1 MAENENNG
9 VVCDIDE
16 ATLKTI
22 VKNIRNAK
30 ERACEHTGEAGSLTK
45 TACEQHN
52 IPKAVLTGLTK
63 LAKMDPTQAEA
74 HIAANLSLWHMY
86 GLFDHVDIFIGEQM
100 IETLEAILERL
111 KQGKHNGPD
120 GGGPQDDG
128 TLSGLAA

>member
-1 MAENENNG
+1 MAEHDNTG

-30 ERACEHTGEAGSLTK
+30 ERASEHTSEAGSLTK

-74 HIAANLSLWHMY
+74 HIAANLKLWHMY
-86 GLFDHVDIFIGEQM
+86 GLFDHVDIFVGDQM
-100 IETLEAILERL
+100 VETLEDILAKL
-111 KQGKHNGPD
+111 TNTQHNGPAD
-120 GGGPQDDG
+120 EDAEA
-128 TLSGLAA
+128 LAGMVA